1 MKHLLPL
8 LMLPG
13 MALATPASAMDMGHE
28 IFTSIKIDQLEHRW
42 QSGDD
47 LVAVKGALQMGAD
60 GQKIVLK
67 AESEYLQNAHRFE
80 RAEFQIQ
87 YRHAIS
93 DFFDAYAGLRHDVK
107 PDPTRSYAT
116 FGITGLAPHWVEI
129 DVAGFVSETGG
140 ASARL
145 DVSYEIPITQK
156 IYLEPDMELEASLK
170 NDAAIDVGRGFSK
183 LETGLRLRYEITRK
197 IAPYIG
203 INWERRLGETSRLV
217 RAAGE
222 DPDLLSAVIGIK
234 LMF

>member
-1 MKHLLPL
+1 MKNILSL

-13 MALATPASAMDMGHE
+13 MALATSASAMDMDHE

-47 LVAVKGALQMGAD
+47 LVAAKGALQIGT
-60 GQKIVLK
+60 GEQKIVLK
-67 AESEYLQNAHRFE
+67 VESEYLRDAHTFD
-80 RAEFQIQ
+80 RAEFHLRYQHI
-87 YRHAIS
+87 IS
-93 DFFDAYAGLRHDVK
+93 DFFDAYVGLRHDVK
-107 PDPTRSYAT
+107 PDPARSYAT
-116 FGITGLAPHWVEI
+116 FGITGLAPHWFEI
-129 DVAGFVSETGG
+129 DVAGFVSETGA

-156 IYLEPDMELEASLK
+156 IYLEPDMELDASLK

-183 LETGLRLRYEITRK
+183 LETGLRLRYEISRK

-203 INWERRLGETSRLV
+203 VNWERRLGETSRLA